1 MLVLVDLD
9 DTLCNTWE
17 AGRYTV
23 LRLIPFLLRRRKFRA
38 FLYILT
44 ARYRELEQSREFHM
58 MDLDKIVERLLEK
71 IYAKVPGGE
80 ELEEMQELIDRV
92 FFSNLRLFPDAVPFL
107 EGGLREMGAKVVLV
121 TDSSTRWQRKKL
133 EYLGIKDYFDA
144 LIISGGE
151 TGYSKLDPH
160 NFRLARRLFPH
171 ESEVYMV
178 GDRDDTDMRGGG
190 GEEVGAITILVS
202 RGGYFRGGRLAK
214 HADYIVKDLLEALEV
229 IRREHEK
236 RAEA

>member
-17 AGRYTV
+17 AGKYTI
-23 LRLIPFLLRRRKFRA
+23 LRLVPFLLKRRKFRA
-38 FLYILT
+38 FFYILT

-58 MDLDKIVERLLEK
+58 MDLGKIVENLLEK
-71 IYAKVPGGE
+71 VYAKISPW

-92 FFSNLRLFPDAVPFL
+92 FFSNLRVFPDALPFL
-107 EGGLREMGAKVVLV
+107 RALKEMGARVVLI

-144 LIISGGE
+144 IIISGE
-151 TGYSKLDPH
+151 TGHSKLDPH

-171 ESEVYMV
+171 EDEVYMV
-178 GDRDDTDMRGGG
+178 GDRDDTDMRGGK
-190 GEEVGAITILVS
+190 EIGATTVLV
-202 RGGYFRGGRLAK
+202 RRGYFKGRRAR
-214 HADYIVKDLLEALEV
+214 HADYTVNNLLEALEV
-229 IRREHEK
+229 IRNEHEK

>member
-17 AGRYTV
+17 AGKYTII
-23 LRLIPFLLRRRKFRA
+23 RLIPFLLKRRKFKA
-38 FLYILT
+38 FFYILT
-44 ARYRELEQSREFHM
+44 ARYRELEQSREIHM
-58 MDLDKIVERLLEK
+58 MDLDKIVENLLEK
-71 IYAKVPGGE
+71 VYARVPPE

-107 EGGLREMGAKVVLV
+107 EALKRMGAKVVLV

-144 LIISGGE
+144 LIISGE
-151 TGYSKLDPH
+151 TGHSKLDPH

-171 ESEVYMV
+171 EDEVYMV
-178 GDRDDTDMRGGG
+178 GDRDDTDMRGGK
-190 GEEVGAITILVS
+190 EVGATTILVG
-202 RGGYFRGGRLAK
+202 RGYFKGRRPR
-214 HADYIVKDLLEALEV
+214 HADYVVRNLMEALEV
-229 IRREHEK
+229 IRNEHEK